1 MAAALPF
8 ASSLLEKGKETLA
21 RVKDEL
27 VDDPLAWLVKILRI
41 VGSVFLI
48 VGFVLGTAGYYLKA
62 AATTAANN
70 EVGILGNIGQ
80 IFGNLKAPSFTPAAG
95 GTAPLSFSLQG
106 IQNFF
111 GDVWQDVQGA
121 GSDVAQAGGVMGTLA
136 EDVGIALTDVAKA
149 ILAFVQHFPDLLW
162 NGLVWGVGGAL
173 ADVVNWLFPYLI
185 LIGAILVG
193 ISFAIWGIRAAWRG
207 ILKAGWDEA
216 WGEKQAELRGKVSGF
231 FRKILHVKPTSQSY
245 EDLRHEQGSGWG
257 TAGMRGPPSE
267 GIPRL
272 SLSQSSW
279 SLGPSGDLAKP
290 GRPSGGSDLG
300 IPEGGR
306 EPGVSE
312 TSTGEGTVGHDSGR
326 PSGGDSLP
334 EQRRSAVSD
343 GRGEAGGID
352 PGSAERAIEDV
363 GKAPPAHP
371 EPSEGIQVASS
382 SEARAAPEDLPLQ
395 EPPRRKELEKVLG
408 DGYVEAKDR
417 MRAALRTGASA

>member
-1 MAAALPF
+1 MAAVLPF

-41 VGSVFLI
+41 VGSVFLV

-231 FRKILHVKPTSQSY
+231 FRKVLHVKPAAPAVAHVESLESVGQI
-245 EDLRHEQGSGWG
+245 
-257 TAGMRGPPSE
+257 APGPPALPGE
-267 GIPRL
+267 IPVAIAAPAPIVGQEADAEKAL
-272 SLSQSSW
+272 
-279 SLGPSGDLAKP
+279 P
-290 GRPSGGSDLG
+290 G
-300 IPEGGR
+300 
-306 EPGVSE
+306 
-312 TSTGEGTVGHDSGR
+312 
-326 PSGGDSLP
+326 LP
-334 EQRRSAVSD
+334 EPAEGAPARPELESPAVP
-343 GRGEAGGID
+343 A
-352 PGSAERAIEDV
+352 AE
-363 GKAPPAHP
+363 PAL
-371 EPSEGIQVASS
+371 VAKSVP
-382 SEARAAPEDLPLQ
+382 APEDLPLQ